1 MPKEKSNRL
10 NEILEAISL
19 LKSAESA
26 WPTGF
31 SNPLLKEVF
40 QKTEREFQEELF
52 NIINKKKD
60 SKVRKRI
67 PKD

>member
-1 MPKEKSNRL
+1 MSKGMSNRL

-19 LKSAESA
+19 LKSAESS

-31 SNPLLKEVF
+31 SNPLLKEIF

-60 SKVRKRI
+60 FKIRKRTL
-67 PKD
+67 KD